1 MKEFALGARKRS
13 CLQPKE
19 NIFGKRVAVWSDP
32 FLTSRRCGGVCC
44 RWKEGKRGDP
54 QKKEKPVEALQR
66 AVANY
71 SHCFTVFS
79 FIMDTDL
86 GDSLD
91 EGSSTN
97 TTGMVGDVSAG

>member
-1 MKEFALGARKRS
+1 MESELLCGVIHFSHPEGAEGCVAGGKKE
-13 CLQPKE
+13 
-19 NIFGKRVAVWSDP
+19 
-32 FLTSRRCGGVCC
+32 
-44 RWKEGKRGDP
+44 KEGTPKRR
-54 QKKEKPVEALQR
+54 KEKPVEALQR